1 MNNEEKSRLAG
12 MVLAPYIQKATALQ
26 GQFRYVGGNQFRH
39 ALNTLAILMDYHYID
54 PVLLK
59 ASIIHDVFEDTQ
71 CVTPDEI
78 INLDL
83 DGRAVFHLVMEVTRK
98 KIDEKDE
105 PKDEYLERVLTK
117 GSRNAKILKCADRI
131 SNLTDLHTDI
141 FDRTYVKKY
150 IKQTKK
156 WVLPMAKEVNADMH
170 FELKDIIRRREENL
184 RLYSLFWPLLKKK
197 KH

>member
-1 MNNEEKSRLAG
+1 MNNEEKSRLAN

-26 GQFRYVGGNQFRH
+26 GKYRYVGGNQFRH

-59 ASIIHDVFEDTQ
+59 ASIIHDVFEDVE
-71 CVTPDEI
+71 CVTPDEVI
-78 INLDL
+78 IIDN
-83 DGRAVFHLVMEVTRK
+83 DGKAVVQLVMEVTRK

-105 PKDEYLERVLTK
+105 PKEEYLERILTK
-117 GSRNAKILKCADRI
+117 GSKNAKILKCADRI

-141 FDRTYVKKY
+141 FDRAYVKKY

-156 WVLPMAKEVNADMH
+156 WVLPMAKEVNNDMH

-184 RLYSLFWPLLKKK
+184 RLYSLFWPILKKK

>member
-1 MNNEEKSRLAG
+1 MNNEEKSRLAN

-39 ALNTLAILMDYHYID
+39 ALGTLAILMDYHYID

-78 INLDL
+78 INLDG
-83 DGRAVFHLVMEVTRK
+83 DGRAVYQLVMEVTRQ
-98 KIDEKDE
+98 KIDDKDE
-105 PKDEYLERVLTK
+105 PKDAYLERILND

-141 FDRTYVKKY
+141 FDRNFVRKY
-150 IKQTKK
+150 IKETKK
-156 WVLPMAKEVNADMH
+156 WVLPMAKEVNSDMH
-170 FELKDIIRRREENL
+170 FELKDIIERREENL
-184 RLYSLFWPLLKKK
+184 RIYNMFWPLKKK
-197 KH
+197 KKH

>member
-71 CVTPDEI
+71 CVTPNEI
-78 INLDL
+78 IHLDN
-83 DGRAVFHLVMEVTRK
+83 DGRAVYQLVMEVTRQ
-98 KIDEKDE
+98 KIGDKDE
-105 PKDEYLERVLTK
+105 PKDDFLERILTK
-117 GSRNAKILKCADRI
+117 GSMNAKILKCADRI

-150 IKQTKK
+150 IKQTRK

-184 RLYSLFWPLLKKK
+184 RLYSLFWPLIKKK

>member
-26 GQFRYVGGNQFRH
+26 GQFRFVGGNQFRH
-39 ALNTLAILMDYHYID
+39 ALGTLAILMDYHYID

-59 ASIIHDVFEDTQ
+59 ASIIHDVFEDTN
-71 CVTPDEI
+71 CVTPEEI
-78 INLDL
+78 INIDS
-83 DGRAVFHLVMEVTRK
+83 DGRAVYQLVMEVTRL
-98 KIDEKDE
+98 KIGEKNE
-105 PKDEYLERVLTK
+105 PKDDYLERILTK

-141 FDRTYVKKY
+141 FDKAYVKKY
-150 IKQTKK
+150 IKETKK
-156 WVLPMAKEVNADMH
+156 WVLPMAKEVNNDMQ
-170 FELKDIIRRREENL
+170 FELKDIIRRREKNL
-184 RLYSLFWPLLKKK
+184 KIYSLFWPIIKKK